1 MIGNGEAAGRYCP
14 ARRTMVSKQLLTST
28 PEKGVDEG
36 LWRAVKETMQDG
48 LLVVDAGG
56 RILAVNPAFER
67 MTGYTDGELIG
78 ASCSTLNCTGCRV
91 IGLGLAEDWCA
102 LFRKGRIRRR
112 KCLIKTKNG
121 RSIHVLKQATVLRNE
136 EGRPTG
142 AVEIITDMSEATRR
156 EEELHSLRTSLYRT
170 GDYFGLIGSSR
181 PIRRLIDLIDNVAQS
196 DAPVLILGESGVGK
210 ELVARAVHDAGER
223 AREAFI
229 KVNCSSLNEN
239 LLESELFGHVK
250 GAFTGADKTRVG
262 RFEAAHG
269 GSILLD
275 EIGDISPAT
284 QVKLLRVLEAGEIER
299 VGDHTP
305 IKIDARLITATNRNL
320 EELITAG
327 RFREDLFYR
336 INVVPIVVPPLRD
349 RLDDVP
355 IIAQAFCDKIAA
367 RTGKP
372 IQGLGPA
379 ALARLTAYDWPGNVR
394 ELVNAIEYAFVICTG
409 DRIEPEHLPPKISDH
424 RPAEPVGPPVAAASA
439 GADHLKRE
447 LIETLARTKGNQSEA
462 ARRLGVSRVTIWKRM
477 KKFGLKSGLIID

>member
-1 MIGNGEAAGRYCP
+1 M
-14 ARRTMVSKQLLTST
+14 
-28 PEKGVDEG
+28 DER

-56 RILAVNPAFER
+56 KILAVNPAFER
-67 MTGYTDGELIG
+67 MTGYADGELIG

-91 IGLGLAEDWCA
+91 IGLGLAEDWCV

-112 KCLIKTKNG
+112 KCLIETKDG
-121 RSIHVLKQATVLRNE
+121 RSISVLKQATVLRDKD
-136 EGRPTG
+136 GRPTG
-142 AVEIITDMSEATRR
+142 AVEIITDMSEAARR

-181 PIRRLIDLIDNVAQS
+181 PIRRLIDLIDNVARS
-196 DAPVLILGESGVGK
+196 DAPALILGESGVGK
-210 ELVARAVHDAGER
+210 ELVARAIHDAGER

-250 GAFTGADKTRVG
+250 GAFTGADKARIG

-275 EIGDISPAT
+275 EIGDVSPAT
-284 QVKLLRVLEAGEIER
+284 QVKLLRVLESGEIER

-305 IKIDARLITATNRNL
+305 IRIDVRLITATNRNL
-320 EELITAG
+320 EELIRDG

-349 RLDDVP
+349 RLEDAP

-372 IQGLGPA
+372 IKGLSPA

-394 ELVNAIEYAFVICTG
+394 ELVNAIEYAFVVCSG
-409 DRIEPEHLPPKISDH
+409 DLIEPDHLPPKIAAY
-424 RPAEPVGPPVAAASA
+424 RPAVQARTPVAVAVDEP
-439 GADHLKRE
+439 DHKKRE
-447 LIETLARTKGNQSEA
+447 LIETLAQTKGNQSEA

-477 KKFGLKSGLIID
+477 KKYGLKSGLMID